1 MSSGG
6 QNGGGPRRPAAAFPG
21 LDATIRNP
29 LASAGG
35 QFNKQPSI
43 DFSVEEEEGDG
54 EANVVVASRGKSPPT
69 RLQSTNGDDYYGG
82 GGVGGQLPEY
92 TDDLYDIQPD
102 KVKKKKKTLIQKNS
116 LMLVLFSPLSSL
128 IFCCTSFFLFKSL
141 FSLCFDL
148 PNQHS

>member
-1 MSSGG
+1 VSSGG
-6 QNGGGPRRPAAAFPG
+6 QNGGGSRRPAAAFPG

-43 DFSVEEEEGDG
+43 DFSVEEEGGVG

-69 RLQSTNGDDYYGG
+69 RLQSSGGDDYYGG

-92 TDDLYDIQPD
+92 TDDLYDMQPD
-102 KVKKKKKTLIQKNS
+102 KVKKMKTLTEKNS
-116 LMLVLFSPLSSL
+116 LMFVLFSLLSSL
-128 IFCCTSFFLFKSL
+128 ILCCTSFKKKL
-141 FSLCFDL
+141 
-148 PNQHS
+148 